1 MQNKQAQ
8 YALPRCLGIPQIQEH
23 ASFMS
28 DTTDKPLDAI
38 RLDVWLWA
46 ARFFKTRSLAKV
58 AIETG
63 KIEAGGQRAKPSRLV
78 RAGDVLQI
86 VRGEE
91 TFLLRVLALAEQR
104 GPARVAAGL
113 FEEDQAARALREQ
126 QHAQRAAE
134 RAGYRAPEHKP
145 DKRAR
150 RLIQALGDLDAM

>member
-1 MQNKQAQ
+1 MLESNLKM
-8 YALPRCLGIPQIQEH
+8 IQP
-23 ASFMS
+23 
-28 DTTDKPLDAI
+28 TDKPSDAV

-46 ARFFKTRSLAKV
+46 ARFFKTRSVAKV

-78 RAGDVLQI
+78 RVGDALRI

-91 TFLLRVLALAEQR
+91 TFQVTVMALADQR
-104 GPARVAAGL
+104 GPASVATSL
-113 FEEDQAARALREQ
+113 YLEDEASRLLREQ
-126 QHAQRAAE
+126 QRATRAAE
-134 RAGYRAPEHKP
+134 RGGYRAPEHKP